1 MVYLFIIVSW
11 FLILDMAEYKVRM
24 LLNNSLEGASNTIDV
39 NGFSVDNLDD
49 FGFVEFGKGIYEWIA
64 ALTNGEYDQILSLML
79 ILVEDEGESIEE
91 EYKTGGCYIVEIIDE
106 WQDRFGAVL
115 MNEV

>member
-24 LLNNSLEGASNTIDV
+24 LLNDSLEGVSNTIDV
-39 NGFSVDNLDD
+39 NGFSVDDLDD

-64 ALTNGEYDQILSLML
+64 ALTNGKYDQILSLML
-79 ILVEDEGESIEE
+79 ILVEDGGEFLQEE
-91 EYKTGGCYIVEIIDE
+91 RKTGGGNIVEIIDD
-106 WQDRFGAVL
+106 WQDRFDTIL
-115 MNEV
+115 MDEG